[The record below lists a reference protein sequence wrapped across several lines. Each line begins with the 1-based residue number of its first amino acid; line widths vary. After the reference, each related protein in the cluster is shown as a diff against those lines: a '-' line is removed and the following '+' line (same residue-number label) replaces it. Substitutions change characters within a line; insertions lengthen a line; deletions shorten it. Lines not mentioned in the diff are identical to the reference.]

1 MLVESQ
7 YVRKAVDDSTKC
19 PISVKAL
26 EHDFLSTSPPS
37 ILANRL
43 HLSLIYTEI
52 FF

>member
-26 EHDFLSTSPPS
+26 EHDFLSTSPA